1 MKTYLM
7 FTAKAFSNQM
17 AYRSEVWFRLLG
29 NFVTIL
35 IQVAIWKAVIGKVD
49 VGQISIET
57 MTTYSIL
64 NTLLTALL
72 LNGISGKVDSSL
84 KSGSISSEL
93 VKPISYPLYLLFEG
107 LGGSVYQLVFTAV
120 PSFLIAWLYFGIMP
134 PASPVFLAAYV
145 TALLMALVISF
156 LLGYLVSLIAFW
168 FMNHF
173 ALSWMLG
180 GLITIFSGSFL
191 PLWLFPPTWEGL
203 AKLLPFQFL
212 GYVPASL
219 YLGVIPAESILG
231 VFIAGI
237 IWIAILLL
245 IVQWLWKK
253 AISRLVIQG
262 G

>member
-29 NFVTIL
+29 NFVAIL
-35 IQVAIWKAVIGKVD
+35 IQVAIWKAVIAKIDFERV
-49 VGQISIET
+49 SIEM

-64 NTLLTALL
+64 NTLLNALL

-84 KSGSISSEL
+84 KSGAISSEL
-93 VKPISYPLYLLFEG
+93 VKPISYPCYLLFEG
-107 LGGSVYQLVFTAV
+107 LGGSVFQLIFTAI
-120 PSFLIAWLYFGIMP
+120 PSFLIAWLYFGILP
-134 PASPVFLAAYV
+134 PASPVHLTAYV
-145 TALLMALVISF
+145 ISLLIALIISF

-173 ALSWMLG
+173 ALSWTLG
-180 GLITIFSGSFL
+180 GLITIFSGAFL
-191 PLWLFPPTWEGL
+191 PLWFFPSAWERV
-203 AKLLPFQFL
+203 ANLLPFQFL

-219 YLGVIPAESILG
+219 YLGM
-231 VFIAGI
+231 IAGESVLGI
-237 IWIAILLL
+237 LITGVIWITILLL
-245 IVQWLWKK
+245 IVHWLWKK
-253 AISRLVIQG
+253 AVSRLVIQG